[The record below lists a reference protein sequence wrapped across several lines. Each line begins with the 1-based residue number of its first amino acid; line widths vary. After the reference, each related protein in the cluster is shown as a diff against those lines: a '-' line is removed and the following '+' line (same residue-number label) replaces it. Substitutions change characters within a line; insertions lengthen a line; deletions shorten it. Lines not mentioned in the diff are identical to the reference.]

1 MAQTNRWQ
9 QRARNAWCGLAL
21 AAALSPAAAGD
32 AERWHTLFF
41 RAPPP
46 PATLDVARA
55 GVVAKRLGT
64 SVLVEARDPAWLQ
77 RAQEAEALIA
87 PVAAASR
94 EQFKATM
101 EAFNKDPYAARLAQG
116 LEKATDEAL
125 RAMQRGER
133 QPIRSDDPE
142 VAKMLRELDKPPD
155 PARLSPISA
164 FVLERQRAQPNAGTF
179 RRQFHEHRRRF
190 ARLHAELDA
199 APAGDANVMA
209 DRVQRHQALAQQQLQ
224 EATAMHGAA
233 RDALAPAVEKMAALA
248 TQAEQR
254 GASAAER
261 SQAYQWLKGVIEG
274 LDAMARTTLED
285 VGFWAAV
292 QPVTGA
298 ADAPRPTYRLSLVPD
313 ADLQA
318 DGVLPPMFVP
328 YPRGRLSMSWPPPGA
343 SAPR

>member
-1 MAQTNRWQ
+1 MRQTNRWQ
-9 QRARNAWCGLAL
+9 QMARNAWCGLAV
-21 AAALSPAAAGD
+21 AAVLTPAAAGD
-32 AERWHTLFF
+32 AERWHALFIH
-41 RAPPP
+41 APPP
-46 PATLDVARA
+46 PATLDNARA
-55 GVVAKRLGT
+55 GIVARPIGG
-64 SVLVEARDPAWLQ
+64 SVIVEARDPAWSQ

-87 PVAAASR
+87 PMAAASR

-101 EAFNKDPYAARLAQG
+101 EAFNKDPYAARLAKG

-133 QPIRSDDPE
+133 PQIRSDDPE
-142 VAKMLRELDKPPD
+142 VAKLLRELDKPPD

-164 FVLERQRAQPNAGTF
+164 FVLERQRVQPNAGTF
-179 RRQFHEHRRRF
+179 RRQFHDHRRRF

-199 APAGDANVMA
+199 APAANASVMA
-209 DRVQRHQALAQQQLQ
+209 DRVQRHQALAQQQLH
-224 EATAMHGAA
+224 EAVAMYSAA

-254 GASAAER
+254 GTSPAER
-261 SQAYQWLKGVIEG
+261 TQAYQWLKGVIEG

-292 QPVTGA
+292 QPAAGA
-298 ADAPRPTYRLSLVPD
+298 ADAPRPTYRLSLAPD
-313 ADLQA
+313 VDLMA

-328 YPRGRLSMSWPPPGA
+328 YPRGRLAATWPAPMA